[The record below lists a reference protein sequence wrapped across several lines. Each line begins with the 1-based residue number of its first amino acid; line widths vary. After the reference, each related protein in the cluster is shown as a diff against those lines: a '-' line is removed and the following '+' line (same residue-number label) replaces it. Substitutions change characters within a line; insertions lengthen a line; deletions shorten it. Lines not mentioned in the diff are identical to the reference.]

1 MPEISLDSPVGTLTV
16 REANG
21 AVVAIDWRRGTSD
34 GATPLLREA
43 RAQLEAYFAGRLQ
56 RFNLPLVLAG
66 SRFQQAVW
74 QAMLAIP
81 SGAVR
86 TYGEVAVEL
95 CASPRAVGGA
105 CGKNPIPIIVPC
117 HRIVAANGALG
128 GYSGADGAE
137 TKRFLLALEGRS
149 APQLGLFRTKG
160 ENDARHNDP
169 GEGRR
174 QL

>member
-1 MPEISLDSPVGTLTV
+1 MPKISFDSPVGALTV
-16 REANG
+16 RE
-21 AVVAIDWRRGTSD
+21 RD
-34 GATPLLREA
+34 GAIAAVDWGRVPSADPTPLLREA
-43 RAQLEAYFAGRLQ
+43 RVQLDAYFAGRLE
-56 RFNLPLVLAG
+56 RFELPLVLAG

-81 SGAVR
+81 FGAVR
-86 TYGEVAVEL
+86 TYGAVAAEL

-105 CGKNPIPIIVPC
+105 CGSNPIPIIVPC

-128 GYSGADGAE
+128 GYSGVGGAE

-149 APQLGLFRTKG
+149 ARQLDLFRTKG
-160 ENDARHNDP
+160 ESDARHHDQ

>member
-1 MPEISLDSPVGTLTV
+1 MPEISFDSPIGALTI
-16 REANG
+16 REL
-21 AVVAIDWRRGTSD
+21 D
-34 GATPLLREA
+34 GAIAAVDWGHVASPAPTPLLREA
-43 RAQLEAYFAGRLQ
+43 RAQLEAYFAGRLR
-56 RFNLPLVLAG
+56 RFDLPLVLAG
-66 SRFQQAVW
+66 SRFRQAVW

-81 SGAVR
+81 YGAVR
-86 TYGEVAVEL
+86 TYGAVAAEL

-105 CGKNPIPIIVPC
+105 CGSNPIPIIVPC

-128 GYSGADGAE
+128 GYSGAGGVA

-149 APQLGLFRTKG
+149 ARQLELFGTKG
-160 ENDARHNDP
+160 DDDARHHDQ